1 MDLKIFPKTLQ
12 GNICAIPSKSQAH
25 RLLICAAFS
34 STPTELVCPISN
46 EDIDDI
52 VCTALEGGIGYWCY
66 RAEVVGE
73 YLGEYA
79 SDQISRGGTLKLHD
93 AESDDVWSLDKTK
106 LLNGI
111 SLAITNG
118 FLLEYEWAK
127 FENEIITIDT
137 CQIDAEVADAIIQYA
152 LFDELVFG

>member
-1 MDLKIFPKTLQ
+1 MNEIFVKF
-12 GNICAIPSKSQAH
+12 IV
-25 RLLICAAFS
+25 R
-34 STPTELVCPISN
+34 VSN

-52 VCTALEGGIGYWCY
+52 VCTALEGGINYWCCE
-66 RAEVVGE
+66 AEVEGE

-79 SDQISRGGTLKLHD
+79 SDQISRGGTLKLYD
-93 AESDDVWSLDKTK
+93 SESNDVWSLDKAK

-137 CQIDAEVADAIIQYA
+137 YQIDAEVADAIIQYA
-152 LFDELVFG
+152 LFDKIIFG

>member
-1 MDLKIFPKTLQ
+1 MNEIFVKFTV
-12 GNICAIPSKSQAH
+12 
-25 RLLICAAFS
+25 R
-34 STPTELVCPISN
+34 VSN

-66 RAEVVGE
+66 DAEVVGE

-93 AESDDVWSLDKTK
+93 AESDDVWDLDKAK

-152 LFDELVFG
+152 LFGKLVFG

>member
-1 MDLKIFPKTLQ
+1 MNEIFAKFTV
-12 GNICAIPSKSQAH
+12 
-25 RLLICAAFS
+25 R
-34 STPTELVCPISN
+34 VSN

-66 RAEVVGE
+66 RAEVEGE

-79 SDQISRGGTLKLHD
+79 SDQISRGGTLKLYD
-93 AESDDVWSLDKTK
+93 AESDDVWDLDKAK

-118 FLLEYEWAK
+118 FLLEYKWVK
-127 FENEIITIDT
+127 FKNEIITIDT
-137 CQIDAEVADAIIQYA
+137 YQVDAEVADAIIQYA
-152 LFDELVFG
+152 LFGELVFG

>member
-1 MDLKIFPKTLQ
+1 MNEIFAKFTV
-12 GNICAIPSKSQAH
+12 
-25 RLLICAAFS
+25 R
-34 STPTELVCPISN
+34 VSN

-52 VCTALEGGIGYWCY
+52 VCTALEGGINYWCCE
-66 RAEVVGE
+66 AEVEGK

-79 SDQISRGGTLKLHD
+79 SDQISRGGILKLYD
-93 AESDDVWSLDKTK
+93 SESDDVWDLDKPK

-111 SLAITNG
+111 SLAIING

-152 LFDELVFG
+152 LFGELVFG

>member
-1 MDLKIFPKTLQ
+1 MNEIFAKFTV
-12 GNICAIPSKSQAH
+12 
-25 RLLICAAFS
+25 R
-34 STPTELVCPISN
+34 VSN

-52 VCTALEGGIGYWCY
+52 VCTALEGGINYWCCD
-66 RAEVVGE
+66 AEVVGE
-73 YLGEYA
+73 YLGEWA
-79 SDQISRGGTLKLHD
+79 SDQISRGGTLKLYD
-93 AESDDVWSLDKTK
+93 IESDDVWTLDKAK

-152 LFDELVFG
+152 LFGELVFG